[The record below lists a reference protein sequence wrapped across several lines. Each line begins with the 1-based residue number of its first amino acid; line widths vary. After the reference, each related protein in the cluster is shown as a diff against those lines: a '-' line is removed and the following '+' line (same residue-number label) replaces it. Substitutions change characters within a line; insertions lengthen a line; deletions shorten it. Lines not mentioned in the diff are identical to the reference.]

1 MKSGRL
7 QIWAPE
13 LIAREGGIQSYSIEM
28 VEAAAEILGPDR
40 VTVLSKSDDPKALR
54 KRFGAKVKTY
64 ATGNVPDFLRTPAF
78 ALMLVALACLEGPEL
93 VLSLHPHFSPVAAWL
108 RKWKKIPSVV
118 TAHGVEVWDLPPG
131 RTRKALGQVDKIL
144 PVSEFTKGRMTKEIG
159 LPGERFQV
167 LPNTYDDTKFFPG
180 TTSGPLKNRLGL
192 TGKKVLYTLGR
203 LEPNERYKGFDE
215 VLSILPQ
222 LAREIPNLVYL
233 IGGQGGD
240 RERLEAKAR
249 TLGVADRVIFAGFVP
264 EDEKAN
270 YYRLADLFVMPG
282 WGEGFGIVY
291 LESAA
296 CGVPVLGSTLDA
308 SQEVIRAAGIGEAVN
323 PKNAGQLKAAIL
335 RMLRNP
341 PQGPFPGL
349 AQFDRAAFRN
359 RVRDLLHGLG
369 DLSDEKRTSS

>member
-1 MKSGRL
+1 MKTGKL
-7 QIWAPE
+7 QIWVPE

-28 VEAAAEILGPDR
+28 VEAAAEILGPGR
-40 VTVLSKSDDPKALR
+40 VTVLSKSDDPKTLR
-54 KRFGAKVKTY
+54 ERFGSKVKTY
-64 ATGNVPDFLRTPAF
+64 ATGNVPGFLRTPAF
-78 ALMLVALACLEGPEL
+78 SLMLVIVALVKGPGL
-93 VLSLHPHFSPVAAWL
+93 ILSLHPHFSPVAAWL

-118 TAHGVEVWDLPPG
+118 TAHGVEVWGLPRG
-131 RTRKALGQVDKIL
+131 RTRRALGQVDKIL
-144 PVSEFTKGRMTKEIG
+144 PVSEFTKNRMTQEIG
-159 LPGERFQV
+159 LPKERLKV
-167 LPNTYDDTKFFPG
+167 LPNTYDNTKFFPG
-180 TTSGPLKNRLGL
+180 VASGPLKGSLGL

-203 LEPNERYKGFDE
+203 LEPTERYKGFDE
-215 VLSILPQ
+215 VMAILPE

-233 IGGQGGD
+233 IGGRGAD
-240 RERLEAKAR
+240 RERLEKKAR
-249 TLGVADRVIFAGFVP
+249 GLGVADRVIFAGFVP
-264 EDEKAN
+264 EEKKAD

-323 PKNAGQLKAAIL
+323 PKNAGELKAAIL

-359 RVRDLLHGLG
+359 RIRDLLHGLE
-369 DLSDEKRTSS
+369 DLSDGKRTSS